1 LRFSDVPIRTRIY
14 GAFGLVVALGA
25 IGACFVYWEVTS
37 IAAELD
43 RVLTAA
49 RGDARAAE
57 AGVHMQGMLST
68 TSWVLLLLAASG
80 IVLGIAT
87 AAWLGSSVGTPIAAM
102 TAIMKRLARG
112 DEVSDIAGH
121 GRKDEIGEMA
131 NAVEIFRR
139 AMLDARRLGTA
150 QSDEHATKERRQRTI
165 DEHS

>member
-1 LRFSDVPIRTRIY
+1 MRFSDFPIGTRIFA
-14 GAFGLVVALGA
+14 AFGLVAALGA
-25 IGACFVYWEVTS
+25 IGVCFVYWEVTS
-37 IAAELD
+37 VAAELD
-43 RVLTAA
+43 RVLTVA

-57 AGVHMQGMLST
+57 AVRHIQAVLST

-87 AAWLGSSVGTPIAAM
+87 AAWLGSSVGTPIAAI

-131 NAVEIFRR
+131 DAVEVFRR
-139 AMLDARRLGTA
+139 AMLRPVGSAPRKATSRPRRSGA
-150 QSDEHATKERRQRTI
+150 SVP
-165 DEHS
+165 SMSSS